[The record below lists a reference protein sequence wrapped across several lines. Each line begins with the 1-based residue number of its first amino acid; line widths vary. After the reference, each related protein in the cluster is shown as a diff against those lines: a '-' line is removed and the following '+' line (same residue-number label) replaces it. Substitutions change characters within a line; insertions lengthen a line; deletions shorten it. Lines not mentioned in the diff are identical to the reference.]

1 MKTNNV
7 HREWLKNIQFI
18 TVIIYHFINYNE
30 NIFHRQQNFKL
41 ASGTHADLILIR
53 DKKKQRNMSKIA
65 NKKEI
70 TKDRKNLLPY

>member
-1 MKTNNV
+1 MAQKYT
-7 HREWLKNIQFI
+7 
-18 TVIIYHFINYNE
+18 IYNCYNLPLHTYNE